1 MKLEIEVNC
10 DVVAVVAGCEWVIQV
25 QKVVT
30 VDMVFADPWT
40 FGITPQYNRDAH
52 IIHSSTQEMTE
63 NVTFHKP
70 KSGMSSLAKAL
81 SGKEAA
87 ERREV
92 QGAAAEWAAHCADQR
107 EQDEDT
113 ALVTMVDQE
122 AKVEQKPQRKPRPK
136 RVYLS
141 AETLRE
147 KADAMNG
154 ELQALSDAYYKKFD
168 EWQATIQLSRKQKK
182 FEKRQEYQKR
192 NLQERLRQAGHKVPQ
207 LDPAQLRDPDTM
219 REHSV
224 LRLENSDADTPEP
237 APVPAAAPPA
247 DSGNKKLP
255 PGGKAVSKDK
265 RVKR

>member
-1 MKLEIEVNC
+1 
-10 DVVAVVAGCEWVIQV
+10 
-25 QKVVT
+25 
-30 VDMVFADPWT
+30 
-40 FGITPQYNRDAH
+40 
-52 IIHSSTQEMTE
+52 MTE
-63 NVTFHKP
+63 SVTFHKP
-70 KSGMSSLAKAL
+70 KFGMSSLAKAL
-81 SGKEAA
+81 SAKEAA

-113 ALVTMVDQE
+113 ALVTMIDQE
-122 AKVEQKPQRKPRPK
+122 ANATGTQVQQKPQRKPRPK

-192 NLQERLRQAGHKVPQ
+192 NQQERLRQAGHKVPE
-207 LDPAQLRDPDTM
+207 LDPAQLRDPDWT
-219 REHSV
+219 RDESV